1 MDSVNKI
8 LAMENNKCVEK
19 YPSKS
24 DFYYYYFCSEY
35 KGTNKK
41 FCEAIRPYTPSTSTY
56 TSSSTSRNY
65 PVSADYS
72 AKCVYGNYGCKK
84 KKKKYEEAST
94 EVECG
99 YLSPE
104 DTNKMC
110 VFKSDKCVEQYASC
124 YLYETEE
131 NTINKETCESLIIPN
146 GKCKFTA
153 GTGSSKGTCRDD
165 TLKCSDFRLNLFTTC
180 SSITL
185 SDSSKKCVYSN
196 SACSISDK
204 TCLDLYTLSSSIDES
219 ETCGAAKTSSDKTCI
234 GNPNKNG
241 CVEASKEE
249 THNNDEE
256 KKSSEGN
263 FIGKKTLN
271 KIILMLMVL
280 LI

>member
-124 YLYETEE
+124 YLY
-131 NTINKETCESLIIPN
+131 
-146 GKCKFTA
+146 
-153 GTGSSKGTCRDD
+153 CRDD